1 MPLVIQDYIRLLKKI
16 TMNINEDKYNN
27 AIKLYNQGLN
37 AQINSKDTPLKK
49 CPSVLKAKI

>member
-37 AQINSKDTPLKK
+37 AQINSKDTPLKN